1 MRTIA
6 LLTGRNLRIFFRDRS
21 GVFFSLLSALLLFG
35 LYALFLG
42 NLQVTSLTKQLP
54 SAHPDDIQWFVNV
67 WVFAGITMITTVT
80 TGLASLGVFVDD
92 RGSGR
97 FSDFVVAPLRRW
109 QLIVGYV
116 VSSFIVSM
124 IMTLIVVLAGQLYLL
139 TQGNDLL
146 PAAQL
151 AQLIGY
157 IVLSSAAFAA
167 LSSFVATFLKSTG
180 AFAALSTVTGT
191 LIGFLAGAYIPAGAL
206 PTGVV
211 NIMNSLPFSQ
221 SAMLI
226 RRPYTSNALDAIIGG
241 QTQTSDAIQE
251 FYGITAQVGNTEI
264 TASIAITILLLVF
277 LMFTALGTWQLSRR
291 IR

>member
-251 FYGITAQVGNTEI
+251 FYGITAHVGNTEI

>member
-42 NLQVTSLTKQLP
+42 NLQVTSLTEQLP

-139 TQGNDLL
+139 TQGNELL
-146 PAAQL
+146 PTAQL

-241 QTQTSDAIQE
+241 QTQTGDAIQE
-251 FYGITAQVGNTEI
+251 FYGITAHVGNTEI
-264 TASIAITILLLVF
+264 TASIAITVLLLVF
-277 LMFTALGTWQLSRR
+277 LMFTALGTWQLSQR

>member
-139 TQGNDLL
+139 TQGNELL
-146 PAAQL
+146 PTAQL

-251 FYGITAQVGNTEI
+251 FYGITAHVGNTEI

>member
-109 QLIVGYV
+109 QLIV
-116 VSSFIVSM
+116 
-124 IMTLIVVLAGQLYLL
+124 VLAGQLYLL
-139 TQGNDLL
+139 TQGNELL
-146 PAAQL
+146 PTAQL

-157 IVLSSAAFAA
+157 IMLSSAAFAA

-251 FYGITAQVGNTEI
+251 FYGITAHVGNTEI
-264 TASIAITILLLVF
+264 TASIAITALLLVF

>member
-139 TQGNDLL
+139 TQGNELL

-241 QTQTSDAIQE
+241 QTQTGDAIQE
-251 FYGITAQVGNTEI
+251 FYGITAHVGNTEI
-264 TASIAITILLLVF
+264 TTSIAITILLLVF

>member
-139 TQGNDLL
+139 TQGNELL
-146 PAAQL
+146 PTAQL

-251 FYGITAQVGNTEI
+251 FYGITAHVGNTEI
-264 TASIAITILLLVF
+264 TASIAITVLLLVF

>member
-1 MRTIA
+1 M
-6 LLTGRNLRIFFRDRS
+6 
-21 GVFFSLLSALLLFG
+21 
-35 LYALFLG
+35 
-42 NLQVTSLTKQLP
+42 
-54 SAHPDDIQWFVNV
+54 
-67 WVFAGITMITTVT
+67 
-80 TGLASLGVFVDD
+80 
-92 RGSGR
+92 
-97 FSDFVVAPLRRW
+97 
-109 QLIVGYV
+109 
-116 VSSFIVSM
+116 
-124 IMTLIVVLAGQLYLL
+124 
-139 TQGNDLL
+139 
-146 PAAQL
+146 
-151 AQLIGY
+151 
-157 IVLSSAAFAA
+157 LSSAAFAA

-241 QTQTSDAIQE
+241 QTQTGDAIQE

>member
-54 SAHPDDIQWFVNV
+54 SAHPADIQWFVNV

-139 TQGNDLL
+139 TQGNELL

-251 FYGITAQVGNTEI
+251 FYGITAHVGNTEI
-264 TASIAITILLLVF
+264 TASIAITVLLLVF